1 MALLSLIKVYQAYG
15 HVPLLDHADFSV
27 EPGERIA
34 LVGRNGAGKSTLL
47 RIVLGEITP
56 DDGERRAQT
65 GLKLAAV
72 AQEPEF
78 GGALTIEQAVAQGL
92 GETQALLDEYTRI
105 AEDPNHT
112 ADELDS
118 ISQRIDAV
126 QGWQMG
132 AKVQAA
138 LTRLALDGSR
148 PLAGLSGGQ
157 RKRVAIARALV
168 AQPDLLVLDEPTN
181 HLDLEG
187 IQWLEDT
194 LLAFAGSVLLVT
206 HDRRFMD
213 RVSTRIVELDRGNL
227 QSYPGNYSAFRQRRA
242 ELDHAEQ
249 LANARFDKLLAQE
262 EVWIRKGVEARRT
275 RSVGRVAR
283 LEDMRRERAERR
295 NRQGNVNLAIDTG
308 NLGSKRVAELENVS
322 KVWVAESGERITAV
336 KDFSATILRGDKVG
350 IVGPNGAGKTT
361 LLKLILGQLE
371 ADSGSIKRG
380 NGLEVAYFDQ
390 LREQLDPERTV
401 VDTIAPGGDTIEI
414 GGQKK
419 HVMSYLADFLFPGAR
434 ARSPVKSLSG
444 GERNRLLLARL
455 FARPANVLVLDEPT
469 NDLDIETLELLEEL
483 IRDYDGT
490 VFLVSHDRE
499 FLDNIVTQTI
509 AWEGSGQWV
518 EYAGGVTDWLTQQ
531 ARRQATQAAAG
542 RSGGTPAA
550 PGAAA
555 TTSAP
560 AAAPAASA
568 APKRG
573 VKLSFKE
580 QRELDELPDRIAKL
594 EAEQAALNAKLADP
608 NYYVSAGTEAAQTAA
623 RVAAIDED
631 LLGLLERWEGLEA
644 KRSGAA

>member
-78 GGALTIEQAVAQGL
+78 GGAITIEQAVAQGL

-138 LTRLALDGSR
+138 LTRLALDGTR

-295 NRQGNVNLAIDTG
+295 DRQGNVNLAIDTG

-371 ADSGSIKRG
+371 ADSGTIKRG

-490 VFLVSHDRE
+490 VFLVSH
-499 FLDNIVTQTI
+499 
-509 AWEGSGQWV
+509 
-518 EYAGGVTDWLTQQ
+518 
-531 ARRQATQAAAG
+531 
-542 RSGGTPAA
+542 
-550 PGAAA
+550 
-555 TTSAP
+555 
-560 AAAPAASA
+560 
-568 APKRG
+568 
-573 VKLSFKE
+573 
-580 QRELDELPDRIAKL
+580 
-594 EAEQAALNAKLADP
+594 
-608 NYYVSAGTEAAQTAA
+608 
-623 RVAAIDED
+623 
-631 LLGLLERWEGLEA
+631 
-644 KRSGAA
+644 

>member
-283 LEDMRRERAERR
+283 LEDMRRGRAERR

-371 ADSGSIKRG
+371 ADSGTIKRG

-509 AWEGSGQWV
+509 AWEGPGQWV

-555 TTSAP
+555 TVSAP
-560 AAAPAASA
+560 AAAQVASA

-608 NYYVSAGTEAAQTAA
+608 SYYVSAGTEAAQTAA